1 MTAERLHANVK
12 RTVLTMTHSTR
23 MIDEFIALLQQVDVN
38 PAAGI
43 RSIPRPRAVARLN
56 VVDAALR
63 RKP

>member
-1 MTAERLHANVK
+1 
-12 RTVLTMTHSTR
+12 

-43 RSIPRPRAVARLN
+43 RSIPRSRAVARLN